1 MYLELN
7 HRQTYNG
14 LDEYLNAISAKHV
27 ELKQKQN
34 VNKLKWTLKKAK
46 KKKQKYK
53 INIETMFLKNKK
65 QKKIGIRRCNL

>member
-7 HRQTYNG
+7 HRQTYNS

-34 VNKLKWTLKKAK
+34 VNKLKWTLKKGK
-46 KKKQKYK
+46 KK
-53 INIETMFLKNKK
+53 NKNTK
-65 QKKIGIRRCNL
+65 